1 MAARAR
7 RIALDG
13 LPLQVRSAGIATYT
27 DALVRAMARQRPD
40 AEFVLFGLTSLARF
54 LLRAVPP
61 GQAGLPFPP
70 NVGWARTTLYPLVT
84 GYPLPLP
91 RVVSLG
97 AVTGAV
103 DVFHATNYVLPRA
116 PKVPLVVTVH
126 DLTLLRYPELG
137 TEALRR
143 LVERTRHSVREAR
156 CVIADSEATRRDVIE
171 LLGAADEKVR
181 AIPLACDADFAP
193 GDVEA
198 ARARVAERFAI
209 DRPYV
214 LHVGTIEPRKNLERL
229 VTAFGRARSAHR
241 LPHLLVLAGAP
252 GWGTKPVRLRVGQ
265 EGLEEVVRFTGP
277 VSRQDLLALYQA
289 ADLFAYPSLYEG
301 FGLPALEA
309 MACGTPVLTSDVA
322 SLPEVVGDAA
332 LTVDPHDDEA
342 LAAAIARGVSDGSLR
357 DRLRVAGPARA
368 RLFTWERCATETLRV
383 YDDAVAS
390 GALARPTEA

>member
-1 MAARAR
+1 MALRPR

-27 DALVRAMARQRPD
+27 GALVGALARACPD
-40 AEFVLFGLTSLARF
+40 TEFVLIGLSDLARS

-61 GQAGLPFPP
+61 GHAGDSLPP
-70 NVGWARTTLYPLVT
+70 NVVWARSTLYPLVT

-91 RVVSLG
+91 RLVPLA

-116 PKVPLVVTVH
+116 AQVPLVVTVH

-137 TEALRR
+137 TKQLRN
-143 LVERTRHSVREAR
+143 LVERTRHSVHEAKR
-156 CVIADSEATRRDVIE
+156 VIADSEATRRDVIQ
-171 LLGAADEKVR
+171 LLGAAEEKVR
-181 AIPLACDADFAP
+181 AVPLGCDPEFTP

-198 ARARVAERFAI
+198 ARERVMRSFGI

-229 VTAFGRARSAHR
+229 VSAFNRARSR
-241 LPHLLVLAGAP
+241 YDLPHLLVLAGSP
-252 GWGTKPVRLRVGQ
+252 GWGVRPVRQVVAS
-265 EGLEEVVRFTGP
+265 EGLESIVRFTGA
-277 VSRQDLLALYQA
+277 VSREDLLALYRA
-289 ADLFAYPSLYEG
+289 AALFAYPSLYEG

-309 MACGTPVLTSDVA
+309 MACGTPVLASDVS

-332 LTVDPHDDEA
+332 LTVDPADDEA
-342 LAAAIARGVSDGSLR
+342 LAAAIARALTDGELR
-357 DRLRVAGPARA
+357 RRLRGAGPARA
-368 RLFTWERCATETLRV
+368 RQFTWERCARETLAV
-383 YDDAVAS
+383 YDDAVRS
-390 GALARPTEA
+390 